1 MNLTQL
7 DHEIA
12 ELRAEALML
21 AILGDSV
28 GAQYSHNRAAELQQL
43 RAEAMR
49 AELPIHSDK

>member
-7 DHEIA
+7 DREIA
-12 ELRAEALML
+12 ELRAEAITL

-28 GAQYSHNRAAELQQL
+28 GAQFAHNRAAELQQL